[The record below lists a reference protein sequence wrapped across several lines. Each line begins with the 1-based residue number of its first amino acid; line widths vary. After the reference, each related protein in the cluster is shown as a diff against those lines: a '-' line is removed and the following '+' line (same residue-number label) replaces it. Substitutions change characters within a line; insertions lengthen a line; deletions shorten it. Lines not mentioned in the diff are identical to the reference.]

1 MAEKLEIIVDG
12 EVIEIPQSMIEES
25 ENGKGDGEDE

>member
-12 EVIEIPQSMIEES
+12 ETIEIPQSMVEEHT
-25 ENGKGDGEDE
+25 NGKGEDEDE